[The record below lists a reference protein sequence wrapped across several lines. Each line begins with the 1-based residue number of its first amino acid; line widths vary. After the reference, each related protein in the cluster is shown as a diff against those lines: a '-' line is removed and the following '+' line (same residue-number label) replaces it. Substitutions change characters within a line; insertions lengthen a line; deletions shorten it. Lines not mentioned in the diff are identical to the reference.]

1 MPGGCG
7 CIQWRVPVRAAQA
20 VSGREVARGV
30 VLVVAGVAGA
40 VLWPREAGV
49 FGRPW
54 FYAGVLAGGAA
65 LAGLSVRALAGTPG
79 CGRPWWFPAR
89 AGLRALAGH
98 GVFEAMAESAG
109 PFGPVVGYRRAGCA
123 EEFWFTPAGAVGPG
137 RAVVFWVRHGGPGGA
152 LAVQASVRDAPAAG
166 AAPSRVISARNAALA
181 SARTALAPIT
191 THGLSS

>member
-1 MPGGCG
+1 M
-7 CIQWRVPVRAAQA
+7 
-20 VSGREVARGV
+20 
-30 VLVVAGVAGA
+30 
-40 VLWPREAGV
+40 
-49 FGRPW
+49 
-54 FYAGVLAGGAA
+54 LAGGAA

-166 AAPSRVISARNAALA
+166 DGAVARHQRAERRAGLRPDG
-181 SARTALAPIT
+181 ARPNHDARSVVMTGRA
-191 THGLSS
+191 GYRKEER